1 MTNDMLGEVQDII
14 VSGIENNSAP
24 TLNVEVYNVIH
35 EQNASKF
42 IKENLEKKYGP
53 TWQVILGIKKII
65 IIKKRRGLCL

>member
-35 EQNASKF
+35 E
-42 IKENLEKKYGP
+42 
-53 TWQVILGIKKII
+53 
-65 IIKKRRGLCL
+65 